1 MTGRLG
7 FLYVN
12 RVYIGQFMEALRYLL
27 LSLCLGGLTVWGS
40 ENLFWSMPSADLTAL
55 EWGLTVV
62 AYSIASA
69 VALSAVIWV
78 GVGGWPAVFLGAAI
92 VGYMSEG
99 VIVGTIYQPFP
110 PLFFLVWT
118 PLAWHALITGG
129 VLMGL
134 GRAGAA
140 LGPWRLAFVW
150 TAYGLFGAFWAQ
162 YWVSERSDLGATP
175 GLAVYLVG
183 CGLVVVLAHVVMDR
197 MGSLP
202 RPSRWVL
209 WIAPGIAAAVWVL
222 QSVADPN
229 PMRVVLP
236 LILGLILWVMWR
248 LGDRS
253 KPVSLGVPVPVW
265 RHFLFLIAPSLVAA
279 LAPLAWAQGWG
290 TLEANWIV
298 AVLSILGSVIWMG

>member
-1 MTGRLG
+1 MD
-7 FLYVN
+7 
-12 RVYIGQFMEALRYLL
+12 ALRYLL
-27 LSLCLGGLTVWGS
+27 LSLCLGGVAVWGS
-40 ENLFWSMPSADLTAL
+40 ENLFWSMPAADLGPA
-55 EWGLTVV
+55 EWLLTVV

-69 VALSAVIWV
+69 VALSAVIWA

-99 VIVGTIYQPFP
+99 VIVGTIYQPWP

-129 VLMGL
+129 VVFGL

-140 LGPWRLAFVW
+140 LGPWRMALVW
-150 TAYGLFGAFWAQ
+150 AAYGLFGAFWAQ
-162 YWVSERSDLGATP
+162 YWVEERADLAGGTA
-175 GLAVYLVG
+175 LAVYLVG
-183 CGLVVVLAHVVMDR
+183 CGLVVVLAHGVMDR

-209 WIAPGIAAAVWVL
+209 WIAPGIAAAVWVA

-253 KPVSLGVPVPVW
+253 RPVSLGVPVPVW
-265 RHFLFLIAPSLVAA
+265 QHGLFLIAPVVVVL
-279 LAPLAWAQGWG
+279 LAPLGWAQGWG
-290 TLEANWIV
+290 TLWANWVV
-298 AVLSILGSVIWMG
+298 AVLSILGSVAWLGRLVWRAARR